1 MDVSDFGPVRVLAFD
16 RPEKLNALDAA
27 LADRATAA
35 LLAADDDEAVGAVV
49 LTGTGRAFC
58 AGVDLDHLAAIG
70 AGTES
75 SAHTIAFNEAVRHL
89 RKPLIVAVNGMA
101 VGVGTT
107 MCLHADLV
115 IAAASARFRTPF
127 AEIGVAPEIGSSWLL
142 PGQIGHQR
150 ASWMLL
156 SAAWVDAAT
165 AAEWGLVFE
174 MVDDDRLLDRAVA
187 LAATIAGND
196 PAAVAE
202 AKQTVRSWRLPE
214 IEAAEAVENA
224 AFRRLLDRGFRPG
237 GDERPA

>member
-1 MDVSDFGPVRVLAFD
+1 MDVSDFSRVRVLAFD
-16 RPEKLNALDAA
+16 RPEKLNALDAG
-27 LADRATAA
+27 LADRATTA
-35 LLAADDDEAVGAVV
+35 LLAADDDEAIGAVV

-115 IAAASARFRTPF
+115 VAAASARFRTPF

-202 AKQTVRSWRLPE
+202 AKQTVRTWRVPE

-237 GDERPA
+237 GDDRPA